1 MSLITSVQTSA
12 YNAVAPKVRNVYRR
26 NFNKTECKGSN
37 NSKRTEKQKKDFP
50 WGKVVLGALITA
62 AIVEGVLRFDPIKRQ
77 NMRKYKEI
85 FTDPDRNKRNFLMI
99 SARDEVIIT
108 EVADG
113 NENARKLFSTLQ
125 CDGEG
130 ILEYMQAERKVER
143 TKQNFITG
151 RYETLRKKK
160 TTVAQEQEKFFAHL
174 RRLKEKSIALYEK
187 HIKPIIKY

>member
-1 MSLITSVQTSA
+1 
-12 YNAVAPKVRNVYRR
+12 
-26 NFNKTECKGSN
+26 
-37 NSKRTEKQKKDFP
+37 
-50 WGKVVLGALITA
+50 
-62 AIVEGVLRFDPIKRQ
+62 
-77 NMRKYKEI
+77 
-85 FTDPDRNKRNFLMI
+85 MI

-174 RRLKEKSIALYEK
+174 RRLKEKIYCAL
-187 HIKPIIKY
+187 